1 MSQTLKKSKEI
12 QGKQEL
18 LLVSLNKFY
27 QETSNRECIKNI
39 LNGEGKISLRIIDW
53 FVTNYAKKNNIEY
66 LIKTKTHIPKKSS
79 TLKKNSAST
88 KASKKAT

>member
-27 QETSNRECIKNI
+27 QENGNRECIKDI
-39 LNGEGKISLRIIDW
+39 LNGEGKISLRIID
-53 FVTNYAKKNNIEY
+53 
-66 LIKTKTHIPKKSS
+66 
-79 TLKKNSAST
+79 
-88 KASKKAT
+88 